1 MDYGMGRFEINL
13 EWCLTR
19 FAIFFP
25 GVGLVVMGISILVKG
40 EIGRRPSEGAP
51 IVGAWG
57 TRHIGCCRGFGRWA
71 VLSEEGHQRD
81 HEKTSPGKR
90 SVFGRVLKSSTLDDV
105 LISSSP
111 PATSQ
116 TR

>member
-25 GVGLVVMGISILVKG
+25 GVGLVVMGISILVKE

-51 IVGAWG
+51 IAG
-57 TRHIGCCRGFGRWA
+57 
-71 VLSEEGHQRD
+71 S
-81 HEKTSPGKR
+81 
-90 SVFGRVLKSSTLDDV
+90 
-105 LISSSP
+105 
-111 PATSQ
+111 PATLVAVVALAGGLFCLS
-116 TR
+116 RAIREIMRKPRLESEASLEES